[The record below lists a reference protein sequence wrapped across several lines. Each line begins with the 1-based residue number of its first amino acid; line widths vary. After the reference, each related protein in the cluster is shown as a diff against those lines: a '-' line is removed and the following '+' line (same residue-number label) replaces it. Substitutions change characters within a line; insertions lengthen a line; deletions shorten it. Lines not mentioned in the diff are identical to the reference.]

1 MVYKAE
7 VCMQPGKML
16 CSSLYSYIFLL
27 QSDYGQTRLNAHIDT
42 HTQRQIGFNFLL
54 CDPPPQTPFFDFA
67 LMIFLASIFLLVLT
81 SLLIFSGSLYFAVAG
96 WLLSRVH
103 LFVTP
108 WTAACQSSLSFTII
122 LGPCL
127 FSFPLYPFYISV
139 LSWFSYSSFF
149 FKDFFFLCRPL

>member
-27 QSDYGQTRLNAHIDT
+27 QSDYGQTRLNAQIDT

-54 CDPPPQTPFFDFA
+54 CDPPPQAPFFDFA
-67 LMIFLASIFLLVLT
+67 LMIFLASMFLLVLT
-81 SLLIFSGSLYFAVAG
+81 SLPIFSGSLYFVVAG

-103 LFVTP
+103 LVVTP
-108 WTAACQSSLSFTII
+108 WTAACQSSLSFAVM

-127 FSFPLYPFYISV
+127 FSFPLYPFSISV

-149 FKDFFFLCRPL
+149 FLKIFFLCRPL